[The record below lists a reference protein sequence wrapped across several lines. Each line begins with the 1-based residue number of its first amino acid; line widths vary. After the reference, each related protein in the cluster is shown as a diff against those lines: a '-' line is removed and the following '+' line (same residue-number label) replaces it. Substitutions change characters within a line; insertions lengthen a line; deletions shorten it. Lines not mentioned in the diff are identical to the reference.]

1 MSIYIHD
8 HQKLCISS
16 SMHTFIQLISLKHPV
31 PGLMLGSSKMQ
42 NSSTR
47 VEVLNS
53 HKMYAKKGSYVQ
65 DQEFQ

>member
-8 HQKLCISS
+8 YQELCISS
-16 SMHTFIQLISLKHPV
+16 SMHTFIQLISFKHQV
-31 PGLMLGSSKMQ
+31 PGPMLGSSKMQ

-53 HKMYAKKGSYVQ
+53 HKMYAKKGSYVDQ
-65 DQEFQ
+65 DQEL